1 MVDYKTLVIGASPNS
16 DRYSHQVVV
25 RLLEA
30 GIEVVPMGIKEAKIG
45 NIKIVPPFTP
55 QNEIHT
61 ISLYLSIEKQ
71 DKYTDFIIKL
81 KPQRLIFNPGAENKI
96 LAEKLNTEGIFWEN
110 SCNLVLLATNQY
122 QT

>member
-1 MVDYKTLVIGASPNS
+1 MVNYKTLVIGASPNS

-25 RLLEA
+25 RLFEA
-30 GIEVVPMGIKEAKIG
+30 GIEVVPMGIKEGKIG
-45 NIKIVPPFTP
+45 NIKIVSPFTP
-55 QNEIHT
+55 QKGIHT

>member
-16 DRYSHQVVV
+16 HRYSHQVVL
-25 RLLEA
+25 RLFEA
-30 GIEVVPMGIKEAKIG
+30 GIEVVPMGIKEGKIG

-55 QNEIHT
+55 QKEIHT
-61 ISLYLSIEKQ
+61 ISLYLSTKKQ

-96 LAEKLNTEGIFWEN
+96 LAKKLNTEGIFWEN
-110 SCNLVLLATNQY
+110 ACNLVLLATDQY

>member
-16 DRYSHQVVV
+16 DRYSHQVVL
-25 RLLEA
+25 RLFEA
-30 GIEVVPMGIKEAKIG
+30 GIEVVPMGIKEGKIG

-61 ISLYLSIEKQ
+61 ISLYLSTEKQ

-96 LAEKLNTEGIFWEN
+96 LAKKLSTEGIFWEN
-110 SCNLVLLATNQY
+110 ACNLVLLATNQY

>member
-1 MVDYKTLVIGASPNS
+1 MVDYKTLVIGASTNS
-16 DRYSHQVVV
+16 DRYSHQVVL
-25 RLLEA
+25 RLFEA
-30 GIEVVPMGIKEAKIG
+30 GIEVVPMGIKEGKIG

-55 QNEIHT
+55 QKGIHT

-96 LAEKLNTEGIFWEN
+96 LAKKLNTEGIFWEN
-110 SCNLVLLATNQY
+110 ACNLVLLATNQY

>member
-1 MVDYKTLVIGASPNS
+1 MVNYKTLVIGASPNS

-25 RLLEA
+25 RLFEA
-30 GIEVVPMGIKEAKIG
+30 GIEVVPMGIKEGKIG
-45 NIKIVPPFTP
+45 NIKIVPPFTS
-55 QNEIHT
+55 QKGIHT
-61 ISLYLSIEKQ
+61 ISLYLYIEKQ

-81 KPQRLIFNPGAENKI
+81 KPQRLIFNPGAENKS
-96 LAEKLNTEGIFWEN
+96 LAEKLNTVGIFWEN